1 MLSIVQL
8 SDLHFGPKHLDDKVR
23 CLEEVLTF
31 LQDWPADVAAIP
43 GDIYDHALRLED
55 DAAQQSVRLF
65 SALAERCPLLI
76 VRGNFTHD
84 RASVHLLHYVRGRF
98 PIHVSTEPEALWF
111 TGTEF
116 VTVDP
121 AGSCPPQ
128 ALALCCTLP
137 YPSSA
142 FLARTRTLGPQALQ
156 DLVSCTLTEILRGFA
171 ALVTPPDLPRILLF
185 HGAVRGARLTETQ
198 HAMGLD
204 IEVARS
210 DIEQAGFHLACC
222 GHLHYPQQLGQ
233 LIFYTRGLTHDTFGE
248 EGDKGVWLHT
258 LTGTSVT
265 SEFRPVSSVPQRLF
279 EVDLTENPPFL
290 LPPPWADEPC
300 DVKVRVHLHEEQLAT
315 LRTLDLHG
323 LFPHARSLQV
333 ERLVIP
339 VIAVR
344 CDAVRHAHSLPEK
357 IRAYMEYTG
366 QPVPSSLLTKAQ
378 LLSALDDSADAL
390 IAQVQAAFTAHD
402 ALTS

>member
-1 MLSIVQL
+1 
-8 SDLHFGPKHLDDKVR
+8 
-23 CLEEVLTF
+23 
-31 LQDWPADVAAIP
+31 
-43 GDIYDHALRLED
+43 
-55 DAAQQSVRLF
+55 
-65 SALAERCPLLI
+65 
-76 VRGNFTHD
+76 
-84 RASVHLLHYVRGRF
+84 VHLLRYVRGRF

-128 ALALCCTLP
+128 ARALCCTLP

-156 DLVSCTLTEILRGFA
+156 ELVSRTLTEILRGFA
-171 ALVTPPDLPRILLF
+171 ALVTPPHVPRILLF

-222 GHLHYPQQLGQ
+222 GHLHYPQQLGP
-233 LIFYTRGLTHDTFGE
+233 LIFYTGGLTHDTFGE

-258 LTGTSVT
+258 LSGTSVT
-265 SEFRPVSSVPQRLF
+265 SEFRPVSSVRQRVFDL
-279 EVDLTENPPFL
+279 DLTADPPFL

-300 DVKVRVHLHEEQLAT
+300 DVKIRVQLREEQLAT
-315 LRTLDLHG
+315 LRTLDVHG
-323 LFPHARSLQV
+323 LFPQARSLQV
-333 ERLVIP
+333 ERLVAP
-339 VIAVR
+339 VMAVR
-344 CDAVRHAHSLPEK
+344 CDAVRRAHSLPEK
-357 IRAYMEYTG
+357 IRAYLEYTS
-366 QPVPSSLLTKAQ
+366 QPISSSLLAKAQ
-378 LLSALDDSADAL
+378 LLSALEDSADTL
-390 IAQVQAAFTAHD
+390 ITQVQAALTAYDTPHP
-402 ALTS
+402 